1 MNINR
6 KKIQSK
12 HGQNAKANKHSLLQ
26 KVKKTQSLTIA
37 YFNSHSFTLQTR
49 ELVSQAWYAHY
60 NIIKRFYFYF
70 LFIIKILGA
79 LPHQGRH

>member
-12 HGQNAKANKHSLLQ
+12 HGPNPKANKQSLLQ

-70 LFIIKILGA
+70 FIYNKDIGGLTTSG
-79 LPHQGRH
+79 